1 MKKLIVWLI
10 IVLKYG
16 HDDEYTFSS
25 LFCLNMRCLFK
36 LFCIVLLQKTRFYH
50 LGIFYSM
57 LYVRFGGVVVITSA
71 SHAEGLGFEPRSN
84 LFFFPFFFL
93 HPRVGLMGNPSD
105 QFNGK
110 SMALSIKNFW
120 AEVTITPSTRLVC
133 TVCIMFRNNPS
144 MYNSF
149 TETPFTSI
157 E

>member
-1 MKKLIVWLI
+1 
-10 IVLKYG
+10 
-16 HDDEYTFSS
+16 
-25 LFCLNMRCLFK
+25 
-36 LFCIVLLQKTRFYH
+36 
-50 LGIFYSM
+50 M

-84 LFFFPFFFL
+84 LLFSFFFLLL

-133 TVCIMFRNNPS
+133 SVCNMFRNNPS
-144 MYNSF
+144 MYNFF
-149 TETPFTSI
+149 TETPSTSI